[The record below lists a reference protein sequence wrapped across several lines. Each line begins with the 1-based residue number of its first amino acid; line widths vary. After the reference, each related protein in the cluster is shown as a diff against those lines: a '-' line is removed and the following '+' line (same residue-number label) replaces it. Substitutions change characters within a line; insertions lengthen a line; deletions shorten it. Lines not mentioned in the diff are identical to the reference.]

1 MSSTEYTTEFQKN
14 TCNQLSKKRLSSKIP
29 DYANNM
35 RIDKFLSMN
44 YTYFSRT
51 KIQELIKKGKVQV
64 NQKIIRTPSYRITPP
79 QQITID
85 PLIENT
91 TPLEKRLPPIIFEDD
106 YIIALDKPANLIVHP
121 APSVKE
127 YTLVD
132 ILLKTFPSLID
143 IGPSHRAG
151 IIHRLDKN
159 TSGIILIAKSND
171 ALTHLSKQFKNRE
184 IKKQYIALI
193 DGHPKEKN
201 AIINAPL
208 GRNPTK
214 KSTVSITNS
223 GKPSITTY
231 KVLKTYPQH
240 SLVEVSPKSGRTHQ
254 IRVHFS
260 AIGHPIA
267 GDTTYGSKTKIDNR
281 HFLHAKSIEF
291 LHPNTLKKQILKT
304 DIPSD
309 LNQILLEINDVKK
322 Q

>member
-1 MSSTEYTTEFQKN
+1 MLMSNNEHTTEFQNN
-14 TCNQLSKKRLSSKIP
+14 TFGQLPENRLSVYTP
-29 DYANNM
+29 EYAKDM
-35 RIDKFLSMN
+35 RIDKFLSLN
-44 YTYFSRT
+44 YTFFSRA
-51 KIQELIKKGKVQV
+51 KIQELIKKGKVKV
-64 NQKIIRTPSYRITPP
+64 NHKTIQTPSYRITPP
-79 QQITID
+79 QKITID
-85 PLIENT
+85 PL
-91 TPLEKRLPPIIFEDD
+91 LEKTFPLKKELPPIIFEDD
-106 YIIALDKPANLIVHP
+106 YIIGLDKPANLIVHP
-121 APSVKE
+121 APNVTE

-171 ALTHLSKQFKNRE
+171 ALTHLSKQFKNRK

-193 DGHPKEKN
+193 DGHPNEKK

-240 SLVEVSPKSGRTHQ
+240 SLVEVFPKSGRTHQ

-291 LHPNTLKKQILKT
+291 LHPNTLKKQIIET
-304 DIPSD
+304 NIPSD
-309 LNQILLEINDVKK
+309 LNQILLKINDV
-322 Q
+322 

>member
-1 MSSTEYTTEFQKN
+1 VKHIKQFDAVVCGAGHAGVEAALILNRF
-14 TCNQLSKKRLSSKIP
+14 KIP
-29 DYANNM
+29 TA
-35 RIDKFLSMN
+35 L
-44 YTYFSRT
+44 
-51 KIQELIKKGKVQV
+51 
-64 NQKIIRTPSYRITPP
+64 
-79 QQITID
+79 ITID
-85 PLIENT
+85 PL
-91 TPLEKRLPPIIFEDD
+91 LEKTFPLKKELPPIIFEDD
-106 YIIALDKPANLIVHP
+106 YIIGLDKPANLIVHP

-127 YTLVD
+127 STLVD

-143 IGPSHRAG
+143 IGPPHRAG

-171 ALTHLSKQFKNRE
+171 VLTHLSKQFKNRE

-193 DGHPKEKN
+193 DGHPNEKN

-240 SLVEVSPKSGRTHQ
+240 SLVEVFPKSGRTHQ

-291 LHPNTLKKQILKT
+291 FHPNTLKKQIIET
-304 DIPSD
+304 NIPSD
-309 LNQILLEINDVKK
+309 LNQILLEINDLK
-322 Q
+322 